1 MEVSR
6 LISTYEAAR
15 RLGISVRT
23 LERHRQ
29 NKTGPVFLRL
39 GRRVLYSVSELNR
52 WCEENK
58 TV

>member
-1 MEVSR
+1 M
-6 LISTYEAAR
+6 ISTYEAAR

>member
-1 MEVSR
+1 MSR
-6 LISTYEAAR
+6 LISTYEAAK

-39 GRRVLYSVSELNR
+39 GRRVLYNVAELHR

>member
-1 MEVSR
+1 MELSR
-6 LISTYEAAR
+6 LISIYEAAR
-15 RLGISVRT
+15 ILGISVRT

-29 NKTGPVFLRL
+29 QKTGPVYCRL
-39 GRRVLYSVSELNR
+39 GRRVLYDVSEIVR